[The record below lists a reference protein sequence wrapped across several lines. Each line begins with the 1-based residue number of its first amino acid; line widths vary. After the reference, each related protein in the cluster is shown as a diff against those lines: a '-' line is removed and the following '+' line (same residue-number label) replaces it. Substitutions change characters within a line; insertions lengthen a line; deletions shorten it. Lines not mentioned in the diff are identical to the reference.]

1 MWTAA
6 ALGFE
11 ARAWSGLVWR
21 VVESQARVSTMKL
34 VDTLAEQDLLERIL
48 DRGKP
53 ALPPEAA
60 GLHYLLAT
68 PFRYAPYPNGSRFR
82 RALQPEGCFY
92 GAEAVATAIAEQAFY
107 RLLFFQE
114 APTVPPP
121 ARATEHTAFAVSVVC
136 DASLDLTA
144 PPLSRDAPAWT
155 HLTDYAACQ
164 DLADAAR
171 AGGIGAL
178 RYRSVR
184 DPDGGMNVALLSPAA
199 FATQEPV
206 MAETWHLFVQSAAVQ
221 AFREMPRAALEFTR
235 AGWSSDP
242 RLADA
247 GQADAGLAN
256 AGMGSD
262 GGRDR
267 D

>member
-6 ALGFE
+6 ELGSE
-11 ARAWSGLVWR
+11 AGAWSGEVWR

-53 ALPPEAA
+53 TLPSEAD

-92 GAEAVATAIAEQAFY
+92 GAAAVETAIAEQAFY

-114 APTVPPP
+114 APTVAPP
-121 ARATEHTAFAVSVVC
+121 AQAMEHTAFAVPAAT
-136 DASLDLTA
+136 DASLDLTV
-144 PPLSRDAPAWT
+144 PPLSRDAAAWT
-155 HLTDYAACQ
+155 HPTDYAACQ

-171 AGGIGAL
+171 AAGIEAL

-199 FATQEPV
+199 FRASEPV
-206 MAETWHLFVQSAAVQ
+206 TTQTWHLFVQPAAVQ

-242 RLADA
+242 RLA
-247 GQADAGLAN
+247 GAGL
-256 AGMGSD
+256 GKD